1 MQMNNEPVYIT
12 RDGTRIPYLPE
23 TVVTARDAYSATL
36 HVMFRHLADFHL
48 CVVSTIS
55 KKYGIPEDEIM
66 NTIHESEEFKKLTP
80 DAAVTEIYGNDT
92 TDMPDTTGTTGTTD
106 TTTTVVAS
114 TGSVREKKTPKKLVL
129 KKKPGPDDMAAL
141 EPATELKK
149 KPRQSKKTVEIPP
162 SVEPEQEPEP
172 AKQEPESEPVKQ
184 EPEPEPAKQKK
195 EEPVVKKGQQK
206 LTFKKM
212 NSSSVS
218 VSTGTIISS

>member
-36 HVMFRHLADFHL
+36 HVMFRHLSDFHL

-92 TDMPDTTGTTGTTD
+92 TDMPDTTGTTD

-141 EPATELKK
+141 EPAKELKK

-162 SVEPEQEPEP
+162 SVEPEQEP
-172 AKQEPESEPVKQ
+172 VKQ
-184 EPEPEPAKQKK
+184 EPEPEPVKQKK

-212 NSSSVS
+212 NSSSLS
-218 VSTGTIISS
+218 VNTGIGTIISS

>member
-80 DAAVTEIYGNDT
+80 DAAVTDIYGNDT
-92 TDMPDTTGTTGTTD
+92 TDMPDTTDTTD
-106 TTTTVVAS
+106 TTTTAVAS

-162 SVEPEQEPEP
+162 SVEPEPEPEP
-172 AKQEPESEPVKQ
+172 AKQ
-184 EPEPEPAKQKK
+184 EPEPEPAKQNKEK

-218 VSTGTIISS
+218 VNTGIGTILSS

>member
-80 DAAVTEIYGNDT
+80 DAAITDIYGNDT
-92 TDMPDTTGTTGTTD
+92 TDMPDTTDTTD
-106 TTTTVVAS
+106 TTTRAVAS

-129 KKKPGPDDMAAL
+129 KKKPGPDDMAAS
-141 EPATELKK
+141 ESAKELKK

-162 SVEPEQEPEP
+162 AVEPEPEPEP
-172 AKQEPESEPVKQ
+172 AKQ
-184 EPEPEPAKQKK
+184 EPEPEPAKQNKEK

-218 VSTGTIISS
+218 VSTGIGTIPSS

>member
-80 DAAVTEIYGNDT
+80 DAAITDIYGNDT
-92 TDMPDTTGTTGTTD
+92 TDMPDTTDTTD
-106 TTTTVVAS
+106 TTTRAVAS

-149 KPRQSKKTVEIPP
+149 KPRQSKKPVETPP
-162 SVEPEQEPEP
+162 AVEPEPEPEP
-172 AKQEPESEPVKQ
+172 AKQ
-184 EPEPEPAKQKK
+184 EPEPEPAKQNKEK

-218 VSTGTIISS
+218 VSTGIGTILSS

>member
-1 MQMNNEPVYIT
+1 MNNEPVYIT

-36 HVMFRHLADFHL
+36 HVVFRHLADFHL

-80 DAAVTEIYGNDT
+80 DAAITQIYGNDT
-92 TDMPDTTGTTGTTD
+92 ADTTDTTDTTGTTAT
-106 TTTTVVAS
+106 AS

-129 KKKPGPDDMAAL
+129 KKKPGHDDTSVSAL
-141 EPATELKK
+141 EPELEPEPAKELKK
-149 KPRQSKKTVEIPP
+149 KPRQSKKPVETPP
-162 SVEPEQEPEP
+162 VGEPVKQEPVKEEPVKEEP
-172 AKQEPESEPVKQ
+172 AKQEPV
-184 EPEPEPAKQKK
+184 PEKK

-212 NSSSVS
+212 NSSGVGVS
-218 VSTGTIISS
+218 VSILSS

>member
-1 MQMNNEPVYIT
+1 MNNEPVYIT

-36 HVMFRHLADFHL
+36 HVVFRHLADFHL

-80 DAAVTEIYGNDT
+80 DAAITQIYGNDT
-92 TDMPDTTGTTGTTD
+92 TDTTD
-106 TTTTVVAS
+106 TTATAS

-129 KKKPGPDDMAAL
+129 KKKPSPDDTAAL
-141 EPATELKK
+141 EPEPESEPAKDLKK
-149 KPRQSKKTVEIPP
+149 KPRQSKKLVETPP
-162 SVEPEQEPEP
+162 VV
-172 AKQEPESEPVKQ
+172 EPVKQ
-184 EPEPEPAKQKK
+184 EPEPEPVKQEPVKPEPVPIVEQKK

-218 VSTGTIISS
+218 VSGSTTSVSS